1 MPSRAIGNT
10 VLAAFSGETDAMNNL
25 AVLLYAEVAN
35 AHAYKEA
42 VVIDLLKRA
51 AAKGCAT
58 ARRNLEVLRHNRGER

>member
-1 MPSRAIGNT
+1 MLG
-10 VLAAFSGETDAMNNL
+10 AFAGEAEAMNNL

-35 AHAYKEA
+35 AHAYRED

-58 ARRNLEVLRHNRGER
+58 ARRNLDVLRYNRGEQ